1 MGYARWGWHCAIGFR
16 RGDVG
21 AACDDDSVATWIGGT
36 DERPAR
42 FFSGPDAFDDWL
54 AEHHA
59 GETGLWMGLFKKHAA
74 DRGLTWPDAV
84 PVALCWGW
92 IDSSMHRLDED
103 TVRQRWTPRKP
114 GSNWSQV
121 NIALVAELTAAGRM
135 RSPGVAAFERRRPE
149 QIAYSYERGGE
160 LALPDDYESQLR
172 ADPAASAFFYGR
184 ATASYRRV
192 CVGWVMQ
199 AKTEATRRK
208 RLGDLIADAAA
219 GRLIKPQRYGVPP
232 KWARPG

>member
-1 MGYARWGWHCAIGFR
+1 M
-16 RGDVG
+16 
-21 AACDDDSVATWIGGT
+21 ATWIGGT
-36 DERPAR
+36 DDRPAR
-42 FFSGPDAFDDWL
+42 FFSGPDAFDAWL
-54 AEHHA
+54 AENHDR
-59 GETGLWMGLFKKHAA
+59 ETELWMGLFKKHAA

-121 NIALVAELTAAGRM
+121 NVALVGELTAAGKM
-135 RSPGVAAFERRRPE
+135 RPPGVAAFERRRPD
-149 QIAYSYERGGE
+149 QVPYSYERGGE
-160 LALPDDYESQLR
+160 LALPDAYEAALR
-172 ADPAASAFFYGR
+172 ADPAAVEFFYGR

-199 AKTEATRRK
+199 AKTEVTRQK
-208 RLGDLIADAAA
+208 RLAELIADSAA
-219 GRLIKPQRYGVPP
+219 GRLIRPQRYGEIP
-232 KWARPG
+232 KWARSE